1 LASVDV
7 EAEWVS
13 SAADVAQNPHIAK
26 SGNLAILDIMDAP
39 LDIVA
44 SAFEHW
50 TGIPAVARPGED
62 VDLWV
67 EHPDV
72 PGAVAVE
79 LVLSGTAPA
88 VERAIAR
95 LERVSDRSLI
105 VVRAAT
111 PAMARR
117 CQEHGIGWL
126 DHAGNA
132 GIHWPGFVIHVQGR
146 DPVPGAKPRRSPFAP
161 KAARVIR
168 VLASEQRP
176 LQQTEIAELADID
189 RGYTSR
195 IVREL
200 EADGWL
206 VRRNGRVEPTDVR
219 ALLDAWRE
227 RHRPQHV
234 TLRGA
239 LAARTSDELVRDL
252 VQVLGEAEI
261 EVALTGLAAAW
272 CYRPAVAYRRVTA
285 YVSRLPSVSLL
296 APFGFFE
303 TNSAPALV
311 LEVASDPWLWS
322 QRHERQGLPCADPAL
337 VYADLGRAPERAT
350 EATEALWAWMEE
362 QRGET
367 TG

>member
-1 LASVDV
+1 MP
-7 EAEWVS
+7 VS
-13 SAADVAQNPHIAK
+13 GWKVAQDSHIAK
-26 SGNLAILDIMDAP
+26 FGNMAILGNMHTASDM
-39 LDIVA
+39 LV
-44 SAFEHW
+44 SAFERW
-50 TGIPAVARPGED
+50 TGTPAVARPGED

-67 EHPDV
+67 EHPEV

-79 LVLSGTAPA
+79 VVLSGTPPA

-95 LERVSDRSLI
+95 LERVSERALI

-111 PAMARR
+111 PAVAQR
-117 CQEHGIGWL
+117 CEEHGVGWL

-132 GIHWPGFVIHVQGR
+132 GIHWPGFVVHVEGR
-146 DPVPGAKPRRSPFAP
+146 DPVPGARPRRSPFAP

-168 VLASEQRP
+168 VLASKRRP

-206 VRRNGRVEPTDVR
+206 VRRNGRVEPTDLR

-227 RHRPQHV
+227 RHRPQLV
-234 TLRGA
+234 SLRGA
-239 LAARTSDELVRDL
+239 LAARTSEELVRDL
-252 VQVLGEAEI
+252 VHALAEAEI
-261 EVALTGLAAAW
+261 EVALTGLAGAW
-272 CYRPAVAYRRVTA
+272 CYRPAVAYRRITA

-296 APFGFFE
+296 APFGFVE
-303 TNSAPALV
+303 TNNAPALV
-311 LEVASDPWLWS
+311 LEVEPEPWLWS
-322 QRHERQGLPCADPAL
+322 QRHERRGMPCADPAL

-350 EATEALWAWMEE
+350 EATEALWEWMEE
-362 QRGET
+362 QRGEAT
-367 TG
+367 R